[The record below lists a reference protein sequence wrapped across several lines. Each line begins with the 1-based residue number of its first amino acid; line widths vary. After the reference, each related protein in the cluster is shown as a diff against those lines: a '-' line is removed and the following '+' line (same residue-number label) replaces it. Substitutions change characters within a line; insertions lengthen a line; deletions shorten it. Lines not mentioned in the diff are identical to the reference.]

1 MKISTIEQITK
12 DTLKHKIIAFPTD
25 TVYGVGAMI
34 TDIEAIEKIYQ
45 LKQRDFQKPLA
56 ILAATKEDILPYIE
70 TPSLQVLELMEQHWP
85 GPLTIVFRK
94 SKSVSNQL
102 TRGLDTIGFRIPNEP
117 AALQLLKQVGPLA
130 TTSINISGQPPLNDP
145 NCIDQAFGNQ
155 IDYLYAHA
163 VHASQVSSTVIDATK
178 SPIVILRQGEIHIQ

>member
-1 MKISTIEQITK
+1 MKISTIEPITK
-12 DTLKHKIIAFPTD
+12 DTLQRKIIAFPTD

-34 TDIEAIEKIYQ
+34 TDTEAIEKIYR

-56 ILAATKEDILPYIE
+56 ILAASKEDILPYIE
-70 TPSLQVLELMEQHWP
+70 TPSPDVFALMEQYWP

-94 SKSVSNQL
+94 SKEVSNQL

-117 AALQLLKQVGPLA
+117 VTLQLLKQVGPLA
-130 TTSINISGQPPLNDP
+130 TTSINISGEPPLNDP
-145 NCIDQAFGNQ
+145 RSIEQAFGNQ
-155 IDYLYAHA
+155 IDYLYAHN
-163 VHASQVSSTVIDATK
+163 VQASQVSSTVIDATQ

>member
-1 MKISTIEQITK
+1 MKINTIETITK
-12 DTLKHKIIAFPTD
+12 DTLEHKIIAFPTD
-25 TVYGVGAMI
+25 TVYGIGAMI
-34 TDIEAIEKIYQ
+34 TDMEAIEKIYQ

-70 TPSLQVLELMEQHWP
+70 TPSVQIWALMEQHWP

-94 SKSVSNQL
+94 SKAVSDQL

-117 AALQLLKQVGPLA
+117 VALQLLKQVGPLA

-145 NCIDQAFGNQ
+145 DCIEQTFGSQ
-155 IDYLYAHA
+155 IDYLY
-163 VHASQVSSTVIDATK
+163 VHHVEASQVSSTVIDATQ
-178 SPIVILRQGEIHIQ
+178 SPIVVLRQGEIHLK